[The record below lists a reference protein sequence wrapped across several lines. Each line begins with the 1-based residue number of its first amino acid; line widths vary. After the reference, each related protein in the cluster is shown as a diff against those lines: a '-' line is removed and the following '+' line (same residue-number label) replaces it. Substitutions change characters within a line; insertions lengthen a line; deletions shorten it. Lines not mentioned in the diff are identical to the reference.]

1 MDLLPVS
8 LWSQL
13 TARRQRSASLSQFDY
28 GEWPPLREAIAAHVR
43 SARGTQCS
51 AEQVLIVAG
60 AQAGLD
66 LMARLLLDPG
76 DAAWMEEPG
85 YPGAQSALIAAGA
98 RLVPVPVDD
107 DGLDVD
113 AGIRRARDARLAYVT
128 PSHQFPLG
136 VVMSLPRR
144 LALLKWA
151 SAAEA
156 WVVEDDYDS
165 EFRHGTRPVPCLHGM
180 DVDNRVIYVGT
191 FSKSLFPSLRLGFV
205 IVPLDLRERL
215 VAARRALEFQPPVLN
230 QAVLADFMAD
240 GHYERHLRRM
250 RAAYRE
256 RLDAM
261 VSAAARFCG
270 NALRVRPVL
279 TGLHAV
285 ADLEEGDDERV
296 AREAI
301 ARGVEAMPLSMYA
314 SVATRANG
322 LLLGFAPIRPEDAA
336 DGMRRLAASID
347 AARSAHRRRA
357 SGRGA
362 AGARLERGGM
372 LINRT
377 SLSQTVDAINAALF
391 SGRKIPAAER
401 GLAARWI
408 AERQGLPG
416 AYGGTFAGFPSQR
429 SGHRP
434 LYGERI
440 ASASARHILGE
451 EASRALR
458 HLRVRDPDVTR
469 ALRGAD
475 EGMMRCLER
484 AAEEPRNG
492 NPGLFCC
499 GKCSVGLWRNLFAG
513 GLDRREERLGVALGI
528 CDRCA
533 TASTSGGDSRF
544 WYTVLA
550 LSEMDSAEARTEL
563 NYAAPALEL
572 TASRTAPS
580 AVYARRRHELAV
592 RTLNAL

>member
-1 MDLLPVS
+1 MNTRATTDLLIHVEPNARATLQEQIYDGIRRAILTGLARPGARLPSSRELAADLGVCRATSLLAVEKLIAEGYVVTRPGAGAYVAPDLPDDLPRVRGGLRQLNARHPPLSARATALAGRRARTWRLPGGPRPFRVGTPAVDLLPIN

-13 TARRQRSASLSQFDY
+13 TARRQRSASPSQFDY
-28 GEWPPLREAIAAHVR
+28 GEWPPLREAIAAHLR

-60 AQAGLD
+60 AQSGLD

-76 DAAWMEEPG
+76 DAVWMEEPG

-98 RLVPVPVDD
+98 RLVPVPVDEH
-107 DGLDVD
+107 GLDVE
-113 AGIRRARDARLAYVT
+113 AGIQRARDARLAYVT

-144 LALLKWA
+144 LALLRWA

-205 IVPLDLRERL
+205 IVPLDLRDRL
-215 VAARRALEFQPPVLN
+215 VAARRALEFQPPPLN

-261 VSAAARFCG
+261 VSAATRFCG
-270 NALRVRPVL
+270 GALRVRPVL

-296 AREAI
+296 AREAS

-314 SVATRANG
+314 SVAPGANG
-322 LLLGFAPIRPEDAA
+322 LLLGFAPIRPEDAP

-347 AARSAHRRRA
+347 AARSALIRSRTSSGRRR
-357 SGRGA
+357 
-362 AGARLERGGM
+362 
-372 LINRT
+372 
-377 SLSQTVDAINAALF
+377 SL
-391 SGRKIPAAER
+391 
-401 GLAARWI
+401 
-408 AERQGLPG
+408 
-416 AYGGTFAGFPSQR
+416 
-429 SGHRP
+429 
-434 LYGERI
+434 
-440 ASASARHILGE
+440 
-451 EASRALR
+451 
-458 HLRVRDPDVTR
+458 
-469 ALRGAD
+469 
-475 EGMMRCLER
+475 
-484 AAEEPRNG
+484 
-492 NPGLFCC
+492 
-499 GKCSVGLWRNLFAG
+499 
-513 GLDRREERLGVALGI
+513 
-528 CDRCA
+528 
-533 TASTSGGDSRF
+533 
-544 WYTVLA
+544 
-550 LSEMDSAEARTEL
+550 
-563 NYAAPALEL
+563 
-572 TASRTAPS
+572 
-580 AVYARRRHELAV
+580 
-592 RTLNAL
+592 